1 MSSRNIWTHK
11 GTFLLAAVGS
21 AVGLGNLWRFPYLTG
36 ENGGGAFILVY
47 ALTIVVVGIPILI
60 AETLIGRA
68 SRRSPIMGMK
78 HLTETH
84 GTGSAWRSIGWM
96 GALAAFIILSFYSV
110 IAGWAVHYAGLMFT
124 GSLAGADAT
133 MIGESFDT
141 LLASPM
147 LLMLYHTLFMAGSGL
162 VVGMGIH
169 KGIESGLR
177 FMMPALFLILLV
189 VLVYA
194 LMVGDAGAALS
205 FLFTFNFQDLS
216 LEGWL
221 QAMGQSFF
229 TLSLG
234 MGAIMAY
241 GAYMS
246 GEASL
251 TRTAFSIALVD
262 TLIALMAGVAIFA
275 LVFGSGLEAGQGPG
289 LMFVTLP
296 IAFAE
301 LPGGSILGGIF
312 FVLVIGAALTSAI
325 SLVEPV
331 AAWLVE
337 RFGFS
342 RPKAVALMVSL
353 CWLLGLVTVFSFNI
367 WAEGTIT
374 QRLFDRSPFDVLEF
388 ITNILMPL
396 GGLLIAL
403 FAGWALSRDEVLRE
417 MATNTA
423 WFSIWQFLVRFVAP
437 TAVAF
442 VFLRTLPQIEGNLL
456 PAVLAVALIGAFTAG
471 RTFLTGRR

>member
-1 MSSRNIWTHK
+1 MSSKNIWTHK

-47 ALTIVVVGIPILI
+47 AMTIAIVGIPILI

-68 SRRSPIMGMK
+68 SRRSPIMGMQY
-78 HLTETH
+78 LTETH
-84 GTGSAWRSIGWM
+84 GVHRAWRSIGWM
-96 GALAAFIILSFYSV
+96 GAAAAFIILSFYSV
-110 IAGWAVHYAGLMFT
+110 IAGWALHYAVLMFS

-133 MIGESFDT
+133 AIGASFDT
-141 LLASPM
+141 LLASPA
-147 LLMLYHTLFMAGSGL
+147 LLVLYHTIFIAASGL
-162 VVGMGIH
+162 IVGMGIH
-169 KGIESGLR
+169 KGIEGGLR

-194 LMVGDAGAALS
+194 LMVGDAAAAIS
-205 FLFTFNFQDLS
+205 FLFTFNLQDLS

-246 GEASL
+246 PEASL
-251 TRTAFSIALVD
+251 TRTAISIALVD
-262 TLIALMAGVAIFA
+262 TVIALMAGVAIFS
-275 LVFGSGLEAGQGPG
+275 LVFGSGLEAAQGPG

-301 LPGGSILGGIF
+301 LPGGAFLGGIF
-312 FVLVIGAALTSAI
+312 FLLVIGAALTSAI

-342 RPKAVALMVSL
+342 RPQAVAMMITS
-353 CWLLGLVTVFSFNI
+353 CWALGLITVFSFNI
-367 WAEGTIT
+367 WADDSFTHPW
-374 QRLFDRSPFDVLEF
+374 FNRSPFDVLEF

-396 GGLLIAL
+396 SGLLIAL

-417 MATNTA
+417 MATHA
-423 WFSIWQFLVRFVAP
+423 GWFRIWQFLVRFVAP

-442 VFLRTLPQIEGNLL
+442 VFLRTLPQIEGNLM
-456 PAVLAVALIGAFTAG
+456 PAVLAILMIGAFSAG
-471 RTFLTGRR
+471 RVFLVRP

>member
-47 ALTIVVVGIPILI
+47 AMTIAIVGIPILI

-68 SRRSPIMGMK
+68 SRRSPIMGMNY
-78 HLTETH
+78 LTETH
-84 GTGSAWRSIGWM
+84 GVHRAWRSIGWM
-96 GALAAFIILSFYSV
+96 GASAAFIILSFYSV
-110 IAGWAVHYAGLMFT
+110 IAGWALHYAFLMFS

-133 MIGESFDT
+133 AIGASFDT
-141 LLASPM
+141 LLASPG
-147 LLMLYHTLFMAGSGL
+147 LLVLYHTLFIAASGL
-162 VVGMGIH
+162 IVGMGIH
-169 KGIESGLR
+169 KGIEGGLR
-177 FMMPALFLILLV
+177 FMMPALFLILLI

-194 LMVGDAGAALS
+194 LIVGDAAAAIS
-205 FLFTFNFQDLS
+205 FLFTFNLQDLS

-246 GEASL
+246 PEASL
-251 TRTAFSIALVD
+251 TRTAISIALVD
-262 TLIALMAGVAIFA
+262 TVIALMAGVAIFA
-275 LVFGSGLEAGQGPG
+275 LVFGSGLEAAQGPG

-301 LPGGSILGGIF
+301 LPGGAFLGGIF
-312 FVLVIGAALTSAI
+312 FLLVIGAALTSAI

-337 RFGFS
+337 RFDFS
-342 RPKAVALMVSL
+342 RPQAVAMMVTS
-353 CWLLGLVTVFSFNI
+353 CWALGLITVFSFNI
-367 WAEGTIT
+367 WAEDSFTHPW
-374 QRLFDRSPFDVLEF
+374 FNRSPFDVLEF

-396 GGLLIAL
+396 SGLLIAL

-417 MATNTA
+417 MATHPG
-423 WFSIWQFLVRFVAP
+423 WFRIWQFLVRFVAP

-442 VFLRTLPQIEGNLL
+442 VFLRTLPQIQGNLL
-456 PAVLAVALIGAFTAG
+456 PALLAILMIGAFSAG
-471 RTFLTGRR
+471 RVFLVRR